1 MKTLRYIL
9 LILLLALSA
18 CSRFEYVKGVY
29 VLMQKPEVRQ
39 RYGGEMGALA
49 DELKA
54 AGVTHVIVP
63 VLDGGTA
70 FYPSDVLPQRW
81 DFGTELLAF
90 RHALRR
96 RNINFVA
103 QIPIFKDA
111 YTFRS
116 QPALRAVNELGT
128 RAGAEEISAIC
139 PSDAS
144 YREYKLQVIDEIML
158 ILQPDGIYFEHLSF
172 PMDLEDV
179 YSDINGVHSRDFCFC
194 ETCLRSFSE
203 HATIELPTNLST
215 VEINEWIND
224 NYQNAWIQWKT
235 GTITNFL
242 ETANIHIHEID
253 PNCKIMV
260 SVLPWEEEAHNRGRQ
275 RLAGQDVKTLA
286 PFTDHFIIKTSCRIP
301 NTTYEKI
308 RLSLINELENA
319 DSKVIPTIQLE
330 IDPPSEA
337 EKAFQTSL
345 QYFKHRVIVSDWGY
359 LLKNRRYLNIFISE
373 PRL

>member
-9 LILLLALSA
+9 LVLLLAMTA
-18 CSRFEYVKGVY
+18 CSRFEHVKGIH

-49 DELKA
+49 DELKQ

-63 VLDGGTA
+63 VMDGGTA
-70 FYPSDVLPQRW
+70 YYPSDVLPQRW

-103 QIPIFKDA
+103 QVPVFKDA
-111 YTFRS
+111 YTYRA
-116 QPALRAVNELGT
+116 QPSLRAVNELGT
-128 RAGAEEISAIC
+128 RVGSEEISGIC
-139 PSDAS
+139 PSDKD
-144 YREYKLQVIDEIML
+144 YREYKLNVIDEIML
-158 ILQPDGIYFEHLSF
+158 ILQPDGVYLENLSF
-172 PMDLEDV
+172 PMDLDDV
-179 YSDINGVHSRDFCFC
+179 CSDLHVAHSRVYCFC
-194 ETCLRSFSE
+194 DHCLKSFSE
-203 HATIELPTNLST
+203 HANLDLPVHLSSSEL
-215 VEINEWIND
+215 NEWITD
-224 NYQNAWIQWKT
+224 NYLNAWIQWKT
-235 GTITNFL
+235 GTITNFVE
-242 ETANIHIHEID
+242 ETSKRIHAID
-253 PNCKIMV
+253 PNCKIMI
-260 SVLPWEEEAHNRGRQ
+260 SVLPWKEEEHNRGRQ

-286 PFTDHFIIKTSCRIP
+286 PFTDHFIIKTSCHIP
-301 NTTYEKI
+301 DKIYDEI

-330 IDPPSEA
+330 IDPPPSA
-337 EKAFQTSL
+337 EKAFQNSL

-359 LLKNRRYLNIFISE
+359 LLKNRRYLNIFTAE